1 MEWLVQ
7 SPQMALTAIEMVRA
21 MGAETAL
28 EPLGA
33 PVFFVMRDSRRRAAF
48 APLFDGGMPPAASV
62 FWNKWDG
69 ETAWIINT
77 YIQLKRRGIDA
88 RLMDRFASGGLCVAT
103 YDDLRRG
110 GMPWRSYVLGCRM
123 DRARPTLCDE
133 VIVQNRARCERP
145 TDHYVA
151 HWAQLSMRPRRDD
164 RGERLENMVFHGE
177 MDNIDP
183 EFRSARF
190 RDALK
195 ELDITFVVHGLARN
209 RIGVSGR
216 DWSETDAVLAVRG
229 GSEFFRSVKPALKLV
244 NAWQAGC
251 PALLGPEAGYREER
265 KSELDYFEVRTA
277 EEALAA
283 LRRLKDERGLYHA
296 MAENGRTRALGHT
309 PDAIAKQWWVVLN
322 NVMKNGYAA
331 WSRRSAASRFVAG
344 ALRYPMRR
352 VMHQVE
358 RERFWKALGGRGY
371 KAATA
376 VKG

>member
-1 MEWLVQ
+1 MG
-7 SPQMALTAIEMVRA
+7 LTVIEMMRA

-28 EPLGA
+28 KPLAA
-33 PVFFVMRDSRRRAAF
+33 PVYFVMRDLRRRAAF
-48 APLFDGGMPPAASV
+48 SELFETQGMPPAASV
-62 FWNKWDG
+62 YWDKWDG

-88 RLMDRFASGGLCVAT
+88 RLTDQFVSGGLCVAT

-123 DRARPTLCDE
+123 DRARPTLCEE
-133 VIVQNRARCERP
+133 VIVQNRTRCERS

-151 HWAQLSMRPRRDD
+151 HWPQLSLRPREDE
-164 RGERLENMVFHGE
+164 RGDRLENIVFHGE
-177 MDNIDP
+177 MDNIDQA
-183 EFRSARF
+183 FRSERF

-195 ELDITFVVHGLARN
+195 ELGITFMVHGLTRN

-216 DWSETDAVLAVRG
+216 DWSQTDAVLAVRG

-265 KSELDYFEVRTA
+265 KSDLDYFEVRTA
-277 EEALAA
+277 EEALVA
-283 LRRLKDERGLYHA
+283 LRRLKAEPGLYRA
-296 MAENGRTRALGHT
+296 MSENGRTRALEHT
-309 PDAIAKQWWVVLN
+309 PDVIAARWREMLAGVIADGFAKW
-322 NVMKNGYAA
+322 A
-331 WSRRSAASRFVAG
+331 RRSALSRFFAG
-344 ALRYPMRR
+344 SVRHVGRT
-352 VMHQVE
+352 VMHKVE
-358 RERFWKALGGRGY
+358 REKFWRALGGRGY

-376 VKG
+376 VKW